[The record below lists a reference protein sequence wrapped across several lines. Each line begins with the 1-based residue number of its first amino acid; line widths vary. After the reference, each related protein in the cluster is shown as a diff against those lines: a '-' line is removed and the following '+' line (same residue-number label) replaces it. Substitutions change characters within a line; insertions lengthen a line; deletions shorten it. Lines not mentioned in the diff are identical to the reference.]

1 MEDLDTFSKAG
12 SFFKDVF
19 STEEY
24 CLDLCR
30 ILLKDK
36 TLELEDVRNIT
47 SELDTRIKK
56 DDVLVF
62 KIKDEILMIILRMK
76 QRTVNESILGK
87 FIQYLGAV
95 YGELYWEY
103 RYNTHPI
110 KICAPAFFVIYDGNN
125 DSPLETELRS
135 TSKSDGLFVQATAI
149 NLAQMHLLDDL
160 HGNVLVQ
167 YALLLKLVKL
177 YEMELGFPDGISE
190 ALVYCKEH
198 GILMGYLT
206 HNSNEALALL
216 TEESVEE

>member
-1 MEDLDTFSKAG
+1 MEDLDAFREAG

-30 ILLKDK
+30 VLLKDK
-36 TLELEDVRNIT
+36 TLELADVQNIT
-47 SELDTRIKK
+47 SELDARIKG

-62 KIKDEILMIILRMK
+62 KIKDEILMITLRLR

-160 HGNVLVQ
+160 HGNALVQ
-167 YALLLKLVKL
+167 YALLLKVVKL
-177 YEMELGFPDGISE
+177 YGMELGFPDGISE
-190 ALVYCKEH
+190 ALSYCKGH
-198 GILMGYLT
+198 DILQGYLT
-206 HNSNEALALL
+206 HNSNEALVLL
-216 TEESVEE
+216 TEESVEA